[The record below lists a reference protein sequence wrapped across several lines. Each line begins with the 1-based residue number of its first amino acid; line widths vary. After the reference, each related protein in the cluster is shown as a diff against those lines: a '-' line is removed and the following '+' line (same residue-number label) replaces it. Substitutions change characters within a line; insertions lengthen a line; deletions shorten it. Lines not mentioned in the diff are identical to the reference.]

1 MRISSSLTPEKYL
14 TAVKLRMSGHFEH
27 HERFTGFFFRSFFHI
42 THHAEYEWDRR
53 YNSPK
58 NAAVGYLKK
67 TEGGCEIRFFTAR
80 GLLCPAQFI
89 FYFLLFSVVLISGLA
104 WRGILD
110 DVGLP
115 VSIGISFAATLFP
128 ALISALFEGATERS
142 WEGRRALLALLEDP
156 TDPFLYLKR

>member
-14 TAVKLRMSGHFEH
+14 TAAKLRMSGHFEY

-53 YNSPK
+53 YKSPK
-58 NAAVGYLKK
+58 NAAVGYIKK
-67 TEGGCEIRFFTAR
+67 TEDGCEIRFFTAI

-89 FYFLLFSVVLISGLA
+89 FYFLFFSVVLISGLA

-115 VSIGISFAATLFP
+115 VSICISFFATLFP
-128 ALISALFEGATERS
+128 ALISALFEGATDRS
-142 WEGRRALLALLEDP
+142 WEGRDALLALLEDP
-156 TDPFLYLKR
+156 TDPFLYLKQ